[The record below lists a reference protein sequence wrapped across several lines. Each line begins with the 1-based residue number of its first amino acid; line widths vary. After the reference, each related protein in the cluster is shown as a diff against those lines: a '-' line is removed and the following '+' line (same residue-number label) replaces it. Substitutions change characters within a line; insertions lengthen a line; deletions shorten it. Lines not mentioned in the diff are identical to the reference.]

1 MKLKTDFYRRP
12 NVLEIARDLIGK
24 VLVTNI
30 DGIYTSGIITETEGY
45 DGVRDKACHAYNGR
59 RTPRTETMYQAGGV
73 SYVYLC
79 YGIHE
84 LFNVV
89 TNEKDVPD
97 AVLIRA
103 VVPLEGKSHI
113 LKRRNK
119 LESDKNIAGG
129 PGTVSMALGINRSLN
144 GIPLTGKTIW
154 MEDQKIAIPS
164 EKILVTK
171 RIGVESA
178 GDAAHYPYRFVIPP
192 AEAIKIF

>member
-1 MKLKTDFYRRP
+1 MKLKRDFYIRA
-12 NVLEIARDLIGK
+12 NVLEIARELIGK

-45 DGVRDKACHAYNGR
+45 DGVRDRACHAYNGR
-59 RTPRTETMYQAGGV
+59 RTPRTETMYSTGGI

-89 TNEKDVPD
+89 TNVKDVPD

-103 VVPLEGKSHI
+103 VHPLEGKEHI
-113 LKRRNK
+113 YQRRNK
-119 LESDKNIAGG
+119 SLSAKNIAGG
-129 PGTVSMALGINRSLN
+129 PGTVSMALGIDRSLN
-144 GIPLTGKTIW
+144 GTSLSGKTIW
-154 MEDQKIAIPS
+154 IEDQKIPFPF
-164 EKILVTK
+164 EKIMVTK

-192 AEAIKIF
+192 AEAYKIF